1 MKKNHLE
8 EIKVRIDNARKSLAE
23 ELKSIGEQQEH
34 LRKLLLVM
42 ETTDELLKENADFRK
57 QFESKLAE
65 LSQKEETAKQGKP

>member
-42 ETTDELLKENADFRK
+42 ETTDELLKENADLRK
-57 QFESKLAE
+57 QFERKLAE
-65 LSQKEETAKQGKP
+65 LIQMKKLAEDVS

>member
-34 LRKLLLVM
+34 HRKLLLVM

-57 QFESKLAE
+57 QFERKLAE
-65 LSQKEETAKQGKP
+65 LIQMKKLAEDVS

>member
-57 QFESKLAE
+57 QFERKLAE
-65 LSQKEETAKQGKP
+65 LIQMKKLTEDVS

>member
-57 QFESKLAE
+57 QFERKLAE
-65 LSQKEETAKQGKP
+65 LIQMKKLAEDVS